1 MKEYLNSF
9 EEVIKENNTSKNG
22 LSSEEAK
29 ARLEKN
35 GKNKLEEGKK
45 ESLLHRFIMQLAD
58 PMIIILIV
66 AAVISAIT
74 SVYNKEFPSDVII
87 IMFVVI
93 INAILGVYQ

>member
-35 GKNKLEEGKK
+35 GKNKLEEGKRK
-45 ESLLHRFIMQLAD
+45 AFCIALLCSL
-58 PMIIILIV
+58 PIL
-66 AAVISAIT
+66 
-74 SVYNKEFPSDVII
+74 
-87 IMFVVI
+87 
-93 INAILGVYQ
+93 

>member
-9 EEVIKENNTSKNG
+9 EEVIKENNTSKTVF
-22 LSSEEAK
+22 LEEEAK

-74 SVYNKEFPSDVII
+74 SVYNKEFPS
-87 IMFVVI
+87 M
-93 INAILGVYQ
+93 LLL